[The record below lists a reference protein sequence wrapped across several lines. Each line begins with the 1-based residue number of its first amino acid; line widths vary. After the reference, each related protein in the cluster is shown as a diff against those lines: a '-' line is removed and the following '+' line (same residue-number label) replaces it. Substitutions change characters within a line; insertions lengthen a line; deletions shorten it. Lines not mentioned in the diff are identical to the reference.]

1 MPHKPRKFCI
11 KLLILADASSPYGL
25 NIQPYLGKHF
35 DEDQKGLQ
43 LREYAVLKLIEPSLN

>member
-1 MPHKPRKFCI
+1 MPNKPGKFCI
-11 KLLILADASSPYGL
+11 KLLILTDASSPYGL

-43 LREYAVLKLIEPSLN
+43 LREYAVLKLSEPSLN